1 MFNHYVAV
9 DWAMSNMAI
18 ARITEKSN
26 KITTIDVPSDIKELR
41 IYLQNLKGKIC
52 LTIEETTTSQWLYTE
67 LKDCV
72 DKIVICDPY
81 RNKLLSEGAKTD
93 KIDAE
98 KLVKLL
104 KGDLL
109 KEVFHSGDKFIELRK
124 IVSAYE
130 DTIKAGVRFK
140 NQRSALFRAYNK
152 NHKEEVEL
160 AGYVDTFVLKG
171 LDLQI
176 TNYENER
183 KRYQDEFNRLRRA
196 HPEIKRVSDIPGI
209 GDIGAVKIIS
219 RVVDAN
225 RFPTRNNFL
234 SYCGLIKLEKIS
246 GGKSYGKKN
255 PRYCRMMKSI
265 FKTGALATIDGN
277 NQFGVQ
283 YKYLMDHKECS
294 EREARSAIARQIA
307 TVTYGVMK
315 SNKRYDPLMNTKS
328 RREKLND
335 VSTSIDL

>member
-1 MFNHYVAV
+1 MFNHFVAV

-18 ARITEKSN
+18 ARMTEKSN
-26 KITTIDVPSDIKELR
+26 KIITIDVPADIKELQT
-41 IYLQNLKGKIC
+41 YLENLKGTIC

-72 DKIVICDPY
+72 DKLIVCDPH
-81 RNKLLSEGAKTD
+81 RNRLLSEGPKTD

-104 KGDLL
+104 KADLL
-109 KEVFHSGDKFIELRK
+109 KEVFHSSDKFIKLRK

-130 DTIKAGVRFK
+130 DTIKTGVRFK

-152 NHKEEVEL
+152 NHKREVEL
-160 AGYVDTFVLKG
+160 ASDVDSFVLKG

-176 TNYENER
+176 ENYESER
-183 KRYQDEFNRLRRA
+183 KRYQDEFNRLKKSY
-196 HPEIKRVSDIPGI
+196 PEIKRVSEIPGI
-209 GDIGAVKIIS
+209 GDVGAVKIIS
-219 RVVDAN
+219 RVVDAH

-234 SYCGLIKLEKIS
+234 SYCGLVKLEKIS

-255 PRYCRMMKSI
+255 SRYCRMMKSV
-265 FKTGALATIDGN
+265 FKSGALATINGN
-277 NQFGVQ
+277 NGFGDQ
-283 YKYLMDHKECS
+283 YNYLLNTKQYS

-307 TVTYGVMK
+307 TVVYGVMK
-315 SNKRYDPLMNTKS
+315 NKKKYDPLMNTKS

-335 VSTSIDL
+335 VNKI

>member
-1 MFNHYVAV
+1 M
-9 DWAMSNMAI
+9 
-18 ARITEKSN
+18 
-26 KITTIDVPSDIKELR
+26 
-41 IYLQNLKGKIC
+41 
-52 LTIEETTTSQWLYTE
+52 
-67 LKDCV
+67 
-72 DKIVICDPY
+72 
-81 RNKLLSEGAKTD
+81 
-93 KIDAE
+93 
-98 KLVKLL
+98 
-104 KGDLL
+104 
-109 KEVFHSGDKFIELRK
+109 
-124 IVSAYE
+124 SAYE

-160 AGYVDTFVLKG
+160 EGQVDTFVLKG

-183 KRYQDEFNRLRRA
+183 KRYQDEFNRLRRG
-196 HPEIKRVSDIPGI
+196 HSEIKRVSNIPGI

-234 SYCGLIKLEKIS
+234 SYCGLIKLERMS
-246 GGKSYGKKN
+246 GGKNYGKKN
-255 PRYCRMMKSI
+255 SRYCRMMKSV
-265 FKTGALATIDGN
+265 FKSGALATIYGN

-283 YKYLMDHKECS
+283 YKYLINEKKHS
-294 EREARSAIARQIA
+294 ERDARNAVARQIA

-315 SNKRYDPLMNTKS
+315 NKVKYNPIMNVTS

-335 VSTSIDL
+335 ISKDIDL